1 MSKNYYDETI
11 EKTKELISEEKYEEA
26 DILLNTELAMP
37 YIPRIYEE
45 IFIDLKN
52 EIKSATMD
60 ETFTKTVPIDVAL
73 EYLVSGDIN
82 NESIALELLRDHNLR
97 NHIDILKKVI
107 ESWGVEKNMLKAYL
121 FELLIEQ
128 EINIDIN
135 LNGMLMNPSK
145 TKTILE
151 NESVINV
158 IQLIEESLKK
168 NPSTLNLALDE
179 FQRFL
184 LVTYPMVPN
193 EAKAMS
199 DDIIAV
205 VQKMF
210 DDKTILTERQKKIKE
225 ILS

>member
-199 DDIIAV
+199 EDIIAV
-205 VQKMF
+205 VEKMF
-210 DDKTILTERQKKIKE
+210 DDKKELSERQKKIKE

>member
-11 EKTKELISEEKYEEA
+11 EKVKKLMGEKNYEDA

-52 EIKSATMD
+52 EIKASTID
-60 ETFTKTVPIDVAL
+60 TSFTKSVPIDVAL
-73 EYLVSGDIN
+73 DYLTSGDIN

-97 NHIDILKKVI
+97 NHVDILKKVI

-128 EINIDIN
+128 EINIEIN
-135 LNGMLMNPSK
+135 LNGMIMNPSK

-151 NESVINV
+151 NESVIKV
-158 IQLIEESLKK
+158 MKLIEESLKK
-168 NPSTLNLALDE
+168 NPSALELTLDE

>member
-11 EKTKELISEEKYEEA
+11 EKVNKLMGDKKYEEA

-37 YIPRIYEE
+37 YIPKIYED
-45 IFIDLKN
+45 IFVDLKN
-52 EIKSATMD
+52 EIKSFTID
-60 ETFTKTVPIDVAL
+60 ESFTKTVPIDVAL
-73 EYLVSGDIN
+73 DYLTSGDIN

-97 NHIDILKKVI
+97 NHVEIIKKVI
-107 ESWGVEKNMLKAYL
+107 ESWGADKNMLKAYL

-135 LNGMLMNPSK
+135 LNGIQMNPSK

-151 NESVINV
+151 NESVV
-158 IQLIEESLKK
+158 SVMALIEDALKK
-168 NPSTLNLALDE
+168 NPSELSVALDE

-193 EAKAMS
+193 ESKAMA
-199 DDIIAV
+199 DDIVAV
-205 VQKMF
+205 VHRMF
-210 DDKTILTERQKKIKE
+210 DDKQELTERQKKIKE